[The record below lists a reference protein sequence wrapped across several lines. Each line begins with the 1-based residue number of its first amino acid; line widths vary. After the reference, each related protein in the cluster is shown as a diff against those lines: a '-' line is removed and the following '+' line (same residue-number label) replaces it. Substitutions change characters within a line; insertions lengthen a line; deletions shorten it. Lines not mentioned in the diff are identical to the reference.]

1 MNASRR
7 AFHECGFVSPKTC
20 NSSLIVKK
28 KNLTSPKWEIFY
40 KILNSTPQNCPDHEK
55 VNTNYSHRPKV
66 TKET

>member
-1 MNASRR
+1 MQVEGLFTNVAL
-7 AFHECGFVSPKTC
+7 FLQKHV
-20 NSSLIVKK
+20 
-28 KNLTSPKWEIFY
+28 TSPKWEIFY